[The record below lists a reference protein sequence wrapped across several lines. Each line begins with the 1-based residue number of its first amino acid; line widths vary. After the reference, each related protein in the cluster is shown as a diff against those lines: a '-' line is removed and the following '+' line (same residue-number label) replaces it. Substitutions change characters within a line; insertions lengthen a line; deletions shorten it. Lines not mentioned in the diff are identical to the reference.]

1 MPIPS
6 SALGIL
12 PMAAFASTQTWEV
25 GEGNREFGKMGK
37 DAGGGG
43 FVLLLSPLVKF
54 SRLLNT
60 YPKPSSTFPHSGFE
74 SIEK

>member
-1 MPIPS
+1 
-6 SALGIL
+6 
-12 PMAAFASTQTWEV
+12 MAAFASTQTWEV

-43 FVLLLSPLVKF
+43 AVPLLSPLVKS
-54 SRLLNT
+54 SRILNT
-60 YPKPSSTFPHSGFE
+60 YPKTSSTFPRSGFE